1 MKAAVTMLVA
11 CVSALLSL
19 GIVMLY
25 SSKMGQHG
33 EHFLLMQLAWCG
45 LGLIGCALAACLD
58 YNHLKKISWVLI
70 LLSIFL
76 LVIVL
81 IPISGV
87 TGKINGAYRWIR
99 FGSVGFQ
106 PSEIAKVSLI
116 IALAHYGER
125 YQRFMPAFFRG
136 LLVPGSLI
144 ALILGLIFLE
154 PDWGST
160 ILLAAVSAA
169 MLLLAGL
176 RWFYVIPPVLA
187 GAAGLAY
194 LLINNPMRLKRVMAW
209 LNPELHREGVAYQPY
224 QAMLALGSGGWQ
236 GLGLGNGRQKLG
248 FVPEHH
254 TDFIF
259 SVIGEELGLVATLG
273 ILVAFVLILLSGVTI
288 AWHSRNV
295 FGFLLGAGLTLLISL
310 QAFIN
315 IGVVTSVLPNKGLSL
330 PFISYG
336 GSNLVV
342 MLTSVGL
349 LLSIARQAGKNAGFL
364 FNPEISTFRM
374 S

>member
-1 MKAAVTMLVA
+1 MKAAVTLLVA

-25 SSKMGQHG
+25 SSKMGQQG

-70 LLSIFL
+70 LFSIFL
-76 LVIVL
+76 LIIVL

-273 ILVAFVLILLSGVTI
+273 ILVAFILILLSGVMI

-336 GSNLVV
+336 GSNLVI

-349 LLSIARQAGKNAGFL
+349 LLSIARQAGQNAGFL

>member
-1 MKAAVTMLVA
+1 MKAAITLLVA

-25 SSKMGQHG
+25 SSKMGHQG

-45 LGLIGCALAACLD
+45 LGLLGCGLAASLD
-58 YNHLKKISWVLI
+58 YNYLKKMSWVLI
-70 LLSIFL
+70 LVSCLL
-76 LVIVL
+76 LVLVL
-81 IPISGV
+81 IPISGF
-87 TGKINGAYRWIR
+87 TGPINGASRWIR
-99 FGSVGFQ
+99 FGPVGFQ
-106 PSEIAKVSLI
+106 PSEVAKLSLI

-125 YQRFMPAFFRG
+125 YQRFMPTFFRG
-136 LLVPGSLI
+136 LLVPGCLI
-144 ALILGLIFLE
+144 ALILGLIFQE

-160 ILLAAVSAA
+160 ILLASVSAG

-187 GAAGLAY
+187 GAGGLVY
-194 LLINNPMRLKRVMAW
+194 LLIHNPMRMKRVMAW
-209 LNPELHREGVAYQPY
+209 LNPELHRDGVAYQPY

-273 ILVAFVLILLSGVTI
+273 IILAFILILLSGMYI

-315 IGVVTSVLPNKGLSL
+315 MGVVTSVLPNKGLPL

-336 GSNLVV
+336 GSNLVI
-342 MLTSVGL
+342 MLICVGL
-349 LLSIARQAGKNAGFL
+349 LLSVARQAGKNAGLL